1 MNSMKGIMMLVD
13 NIVFKNRK
21 DAFHQLCEVLPIPDM
36 KNEQWIIIAIS
47 SGAVPIAMDLADKLK
62 AEFEYLFSKKIFTSK
77 NKECEIAIITETEE
91 VVIHEELMKSFD
103 VKLED
108 IYEESKIHYNNDIKK
123 YKAKYRNNL
132 DIMDLENSN
141 VLLVDEG
148 LNTGLTMMAC
158 IKSVINKKA
167 KSVFVAVPI
176 LPEVVIHDIETI
188 ADDLYY
194 VKAPPH
200 FVSIDFYYENLEDIE
215 LEDIEKLQY
224 NYKKENDVNN
234 M

>member
-1 MNSMKGIMMLVD
+1 MNNTI
-13 NIVFKNRK
+13 FKNRK
-21 DAFHQLCEVLPIPDM
+21 DAFHQLCDVLPLKDM
-36 KNEQWIIIAIS
+36 ESEKWIVLAIS
-47 SGAVPIAMDLADKLK
+47 NGAVPIAIDLSEKIKAD
-62 AEFEYLFSKKIFTSK
+62 FDYLFTQKIFTSK

-91 VVIHEELMKSFD
+91 IVIHEELMKSFD
-103 VKLED
+103 LKLED
-108 IYEESKIHYNNDIKK
+108 IYEESKKHYSSDITK
-123 YKAKYRNNL
+123 YKTKYRNNF
-132 DIMDLENSN
+132 DIMNLENRN

-158 IKSVINKKA
+158 IKSVINRKA

-194 VKAPPH
+194 VKAPSH
-200 FVSIDFYYENLEDIE
+200 FVSIDFYYDRLEDIE
-215 LEDIEKLQY
+215 IEDIEKLKY
-224 NYKKENDVNN
+224 NYKKENNVNN

>member
-1 MNSMKGIMMLVD
+1 MNNKI
-13 NIVFKNRK
+13 FKNRK
-21 DAFHQLCEVLPIPDM
+21 DAFHKLYDVLPINDM
-36 KNEQWIIIAIS
+36 LHEKWVILAIS
-47 SGAVPIAMDLADKLK
+47 SGAVPIAIDLSEKLK
-62 AEFEYLFSKKIFTSK
+62 ADFDYMFTQKIYTSK

-91 VVIHEELMKSFD
+91 IVIHEELMKSFD
-103 VKLED
+103 LKLEE
-108 IYEESKIHYNNDIKK
+108 IYEESKQQYSIDIAK

-132 DIMDLENSN
+132 DIINLEGRNI
-141 VLLVDEG
+141 LLIDEG

-167 KSVFVAVPI
+167 KSVFVGVPI

-194 VKAPPH
+194 VKAPSH
-200 FVSIDFYYENLEDIE
+200 FVSIDFYYENLEDVE
-215 LEDIEKLQY
+215 LEDIEKLKY
-224 NYKKENDVNN
+224 NYKKENNVNN